1 MHDTALDTTKGGAVT
16 QLPYPGVSTSAPPAT
31 ESASNTYPVS
41 LEGDLDPGLSRWKWL
56 VKWILAIPH
65 VVVLFALWIGFL
77 GASIAAL
84 VMVLAT
90 GRYPRSLFNYNLG
103 VLRWTW
109 RVTFYAFNALG
120 TDRYPPM
127 SLGPEPDYPARLTI
141 EYPERL
147 SRPLALFKWW
157 LLAIPHYVL
166 VGIFVGGFLF
176 GPELLPI
183 PLFAAPGSLIWILAV
198 FAGVVLLFTAR
209 YPQSLFRL
217 VLGLNRWA
225 FRVVAYAALMRDEY
239 PPFRLER

>member
-1 MHDTALDTTKGGAVT
+1 MTE
-16 QLPYPGVSTSAPPAT
+16 LPYPGVSTSPPPG
-31 ESASNTYPVS
+31 SSSGPSPYPVN

-65 VVVLFALWIGFL
+65 VIVLFGLWIGFL

-90 GRYPRSLFNYNLG
+90 GRYPRRLFNYNVG

-109 RVTFYAFNALG
+109 RVTFYAFNAFG
-120 TDRYPPM
+120 TDRYPPFT
-127 SLGPEPDYPARLTI
+127 PRERPDYPARLTV

-157 LLAIPHYVL
+157 LLAIPHYIL
-166 VGIFVGGFLF
+166 VGIFIGGFFF
-176 GPELLPI
+176 GPEFSPVPLL
-183 PLFAAPGSLIWILAV
+183 AAPGSLISILAV

-209 YPQSLFRL
+209 YPKSIFRL
-217 VLGLNRWA
+217 VVGLNRWA

-239 PPFRLER
+239 LPFRLER